1 MLSHKRHKTK
11 AQKSFYFHQ
20 QLTVYLSSLVA
31 VALEAGFASN
41 VGLPLSISPFQV
53 KRNAFS
59 NKAFNTTEIN
69 TEVKVLGLAK
79 TLMVFMKT
87 NLH

>member
-1 MLSHKRHKTK
+1 
-11 AQKSFYFHQ
+11 
-20 QLTVYLSSLVA
+20 
-31 VALEAGFASN
+31 
-41 VGLPLSISPFQV
+41 VGLYFKHFSFSS

-79 TLMVFMKT
+79 TLMVFE

>member
-1 MLSHKRHKTK
+1 MLSHKRHKTS
-11 AQKSFYFHQ
+11 AKSFYFHQ
-20 QLTVYLSSLVA
+20 QLTVFFIVA

-41 VGLPLSISPFQV
+41 VVDFFKHISQV

>member
-1 MLSHKRHKTK
+1 
-11 AQKSFYFHQ
+11 
-20 QLTVYLSSLVA
+20 
-31 VALEAGFASN
+31 
-41 VGLPLSISPFQV
+41 VGLPLSISPSSE
-53 KRNAFS
+53 KKCLS